1 MSRSLQKFF
10 SFRFYSTAQM
20 RSAIEIV
27 IEPLRKQD
35 VFAVLPIFVRTYV
48 DNEPVMKCRGLD
60 KSDCRDA
67 FKDVLEKAVKDGFSY
82 VTRLAENGEI
92 IGCGINGIYQRSNPP
107 KPPLDTYPPK
117 HRELMQIR
125 FDIRKDMFEKLPEAQ
140 KIFEF
145 RYSFVD
151 RNFQKSGVASKL
163 WATRLEK
170 ALNENCS
177 HAIAVASGP
186 IIYKMYEKRGF
197 REISRQ
203 NFEEFQFFQSGQG
216 FDHFFISLM
225 AKKLD

>member
-1 MSRSLQKFF
+1 
-10 SFRFYSTAQM
+10 
-20 RSAIEIV
+20 
-27 IEPLRKQD
+27 
-35 VFAVLPIFVRTYV
+35 
-48 DNEPVMKCRGLD
+48 
-60 KSDCRDA
+60 
-67 FKDVLEKAVKDGFSY
+67 
-82 VTRLAENGEI
+82 
-92 IGCGINGIYQRSNPP
+92 
-107 KPPLDTYPPK
+107 
-117 HRELMQIR
+117 MQIR

-151 RNFQKSGVASKL
+151 KNFQKSGVASKL
-163 WATRLEK
+163 WATRFEK

-203 NFEEFQFFQSGQG
+203 NFEEFKFFHSGQG

-225 AKKLD
+225 AKKLH